1 MFESS
6 ELGSIEINT
15 NVLGDFTAVTRVNF
29 EQVSNESFFNVLSA
43 LAEWTRD
50 VSDNVLAVLL
60 TEYLVEECSRL
71 FVVVVRVLVR
81 VSSD

>member
-1 MFESS
+1 MSS
-6 ELGSIEINT
+6 ELGSIKINT
-15 NVLGDFTAVTRVNF
+15 NVLGDFTAITGVNF

-43 LAEWTRD
+43 LTEWTRD

-60 TEYLVEECSRL
+60 TEYLVEECARL
-71 FVVVVRVLVR
+71 FVVVVGVLVW